1 MIQKEKIL
9 YTARPSQ
16 LLNIMS
22 FIIWSWTIII
32 PIVVYLKTRFTIYE
46 ISEQRIKLKVGIL
59 SQKID
64 ECELYRIRDYQIV
77 KPFLLRIFGLGNL
90 ELTTSDR
97 SNPVIRLKGIK
108 DPEGIYDIIRD
119 SVENRST
126 QTGTREVDIE

>member
-119 SVENRST
+119 SVENRRT